1 MELFSFNIS
10 IDFDPE
16 TCSVVASLIP
26 SFGGPI
32 LTRKD
37 IDTLLNA
44 QGYQSYF
51 ILEDGVDELL
61 ITDQTLRS
69 QGQKVFEVFLKKLQK
84 SNEANNTDEDL
95 ASSYDPHQIFSM
107 LGRELPKLSIAEK
120 RDGQLEITASEHDLQ
135 ALITLQKPFGGTPI
149 THEDIEQEI
158 KKLGITAPIKED
170 VITQVLDK
178 GECNNLPFA
187 MGSKPHK
194 GKDSRFEKLVNDRF
208 SSAPKIDE
216 KGNANYRD
224 INEFVVVEAG
234 TPLMRRHPPANGKNG
249 TDIFGKMIPSDTG
262 DALPFSANTEGAAI
276 SKDDPDL
283 MVATIKGHPILD
295 SRGVSI
301 DNVLVVKNV
310 SLASGNID
318 FDGSVCV
325 EEDVA
330 DGACIKAA
338 GDVTVKGAVG
348 KSTIEADGNVLIAQG
363 FIGGANSGDK
373 SQDSENFRAII
384 KAKGTVSA
392 KFASGATINAGNEIN
407 IAEYASHCN
416 LLATN
421 KVQLGQPYGKGSL
434 IGGNIQAFK
443 LVSAKILG
451 STGGTPT
458 HITVGADADT
468 IINLRRIT
476 QILHKK
482 KIQVSEIYD
491 ELRKLTIRAKVAGL
505 TPQTKEIIEKYNE
518 QQKQIDLEILELNQ
532 QEQEVKHL
540 LMRSKKARVSCA
552 YKVWQNVSV
561 SILGASHTTKEEMS
575 ASSFFFESR
584 RVQIKH

>member
-1 MELFSFNIS
+1 MELFSFNPL
-10 IDFDPE
+10 IDFNPE
-16 TCSVVASLIP
+16 TETVTASLEP
-26 SFGGPI
+26 SFGGPT

-37 IDTLLNA
+37 IDILLEA
-44 QGYQSYF
+44 EGYQSYF
-51 ILEDGVDELL
+51 MLEDGIDELL
-61 ITDQTLRS
+61 ITDQMLRS

-84 SNEANNTDEDL
+84 SNEAGTSEENP
-95 ASSYDPHQIFSM
+95 SSDYNPQQIFSM
-107 LGRELPKLSIAEK
+107 LGRELPSLAIAEK
-120 RDGQLEITASEHDLQ
+120 RNGHVEISASDDDLK
-135 ALITLQKPFGGTPI
+135 ALITLQKPFGGNPI
-149 THEDIEQEI
+149 TQTDIEREI
-158 KKLGITAPIKED
+158 KKIGITAPINEA
-170 VITQVLDK
+170 VIKQVLDT
-178 GECNNLPFA
+178 GECINLPFA
-187 MGSKPHK
+187 AGSKPQK

-208 SSAPKIDE
+208 SSTPKIDE
-216 KGNANYRD
+216 KGIANYRD

-234 TPLMRRHPPANGKNG
+234 TPLMRRHAPANGRNG
-249 TDIFGKMIPSDTG
+249 TDIFGKMIPSHAG
-262 DALPFSANTEGAAI
+262 DALPFSANVEGASI
-276 SKDDPDL
+276 SQDDPNL
-283 MVATIKGHPILD
+283 LIATIKGHPILD
-295 SRGVSI
+295 TRGVSI
-301 DNVLVVKNV
+301 DNVLVLKNV
-310 SLASGNID
+310 SLATGNID

-330 DGACIKAA
+330 DGASIKAA
-338 GDVTVKGAVG
+338 GDVTIKGAVG
-348 KSTIEADGNVLIAQG
+348 KSAIEAEGNVLIAQG

-373 SQDSENFRAII
+373 KLDSESFRAFI

-392 KFASGATINAGNEIN
+392 KFASGATITAGDEIN
-407 IAEYASHCN
+407 IAEYASHCD

-421 KVQLGQPYGKGSL
+421 KVQLGYPHGKGSL

-443 LVSAKILG
+443 LVSAKTLG

-458 HITVGADADT
+458 NITVGADADT

-482 KIQVSEIYD
+482 KIQISEIYD

-532 QEQEVKHL
+532 QEKEVKHL
-540 LMRSKKARVSCA
+540 LIRSKKARVTGA

-575 ASSFFFESR
+575 ASSFYFESR
-584 RVQIKH
+584 RVQVKH